1 MRFLIVA
8 GHWEKDLGAI
18 GYSETNRIAEARANL
33 NVALELE
40 RLLSAQGHEVI
51 MYRRTHED
59 QGHKN
64 GNAIIV
70 DVQKMTKLVK
80 ADYAIHIH
88 HNAGGGKGY
97 EICVQVRKNIVN
109 QSEQLAY
116 CVLDEFAKINPTR
129 HGSGIVKKY
138 NTLHIGSY
146 FGVLRTAEEVGT
158 IAIIT
163 EFAFLDSKDV
173 EKVDTLSEQQAEAKA
188 IYEGILNYIERG

>member
-8 GHWEKDLGAI
+8 GHWEKDVGAV
-18 GYSETNRIAEARANL
+18 GYSNGKRIVEARGNL

-40 RLLSAQGHEVI
+40 KSLIADGHEVI

-59 QGHKN
+59 AGHKS
-64 GNAIIV
+64 GNAIIA
-70 DVQKMTKLVK
+70 DVQRITKLVK

-97 EICVQVRKNIVN
+97 EVCVQVRKNVSK
-109 QSEQLAY
+109 QSEQLAN
-116 CVLDEFAKINPTR
+116 CVLTEFAKINPNT
-129 HGSGIVKKY
+129 HGNGIIKRY
-138 NTLHIGSY
+138 NSSRSASY

-163 EFAFLDSKDV
+163 EFAFLDTTDV
-173 EKVDTLSEQQAEAKA
+173 AKVDTLIEQQAEAKA
-188 IYEGILNYIERG
+188 IYNGILNHIGRV